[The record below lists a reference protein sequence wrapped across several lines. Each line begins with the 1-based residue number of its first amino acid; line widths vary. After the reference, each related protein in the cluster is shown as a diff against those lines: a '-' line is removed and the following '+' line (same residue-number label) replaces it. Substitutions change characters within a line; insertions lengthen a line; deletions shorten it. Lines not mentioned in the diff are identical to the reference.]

1 MDCSTLRSPT
11 LLIFRA
17 DLEVESS
24 PMRVHTEQVILICQ
38 PLFAGKS
45 ADFIPKYPLSRP
57 SILFLLK
64 TGQKYATILATDPVK
79 QGRRFCY

>member
-24 PMRVHTEQVILICQ
+24 PMRVLMEQVILICQ

-45 ADFIPKYPLSRP
+45 ANFIPKYPLS
-57 SILFLLK
+57 IEN
-64 TGQKYATILATDPVK
+64 GAEI
-79 QGRRFCY
+79 CYDFGNRSC